1 LLPFVVQKRTAG
13 MSPIKKH
20 ENPPGR
26 EKQERLD
33 RVLEEGLEETFPGSD
48 AVSVVQPP
56 RSLQDKDEV

>member
-1 LLPFVVQKRTAG
+1 

-56 RSLQDKDEV
+56 RSPQDKDEV